1 MSKLDA
7 KKVEEF
13 VSNSWKE
20 SVLSTLEKY
29 ISIPNQSPDY
39 DANIYVNGYQEEAL
53 NLLVDWVKK
62 RNVKD
67 LNMEVLQDKGKT
79 PFIFMEIAASNKKCE
94 DTVLFYGHFDKQP
107 PMTKDWE
114 NGLHPHKPIIRDGKL
129 YGRGGADDGYSI
141 FAAIDCIRACQEQNV
156 DYPRCIIVIEG
167 SEESGSPDLW
177 HYLNQLEKKK
187 LVNHL

>member
-79 PFIFMEIAASNKKCE
+79 PFIFMEIAASNKK
-94 DTVLFYGHFDKQP
+94 
-107 PMTKDWE
+107 M
-114 NGLHPHKPIIRDGKL
+114 
-129 YGRGGADDGYSI
+129 
-141 FAAIDCIRACQEQNV
+141 
-156 DYPRCIIVIEG
+156 
-167 SEESGSPDLW
+167 
-177 HYLNQLEKKK
+177 
-187 LVNHL
+187 